1 MATKNADID
10 NDGDQDLVIL
20 YSRYVPYYGGNYIQ
34 ILRNDGGK
42 FTDTTE
48 TALPQDLSYI
58 MAKRLEWSSDVFM
71 RDLDK
76 DGLVDILHG
85 LNDGRL
91 MVYFNKGAGQFTRL
105 TTTLRN
111 NAVGRLVAVDDF
123 NADGKQELSYFEYTG
138 GSSSEN
144 TFALTVYELDFQK
157 P

>member
-1 MATKNADID
+1 
-10 NDGDQDLVIL
+10 
-20 YSRYVPYYGGNYIQ
+20 
-34 ILRNDGGK
+34 
-42 FTDTTE
+42 
-48 TALPQDLSYI
+48 

-111 NAVGRLVAVDDF
+111 NAFGRLVAVDDF

-138 GSSSEN
+138 GSSTEN